1 MLPSWET
8 SFYLSTQKGAYQQKI
23 FAHVTDPS
31 CVWKQYTLRYSTF
44 FAQISHCS
52 MKDCS
57 NTSWSY
63 STSTFTDSEPTSMS
77 TRTFSDSRHYYHHR
91 EKSTTC
97 VFHHFLPQN
106 FLPHR
111 LLQAKRQL
119 QSVCLKKL
127 FVCQYFFRIPVADN
141 PSAGHQNHAI
151 AGFQNHI
158 EIMRC
163 DDFQMFKIVQYMN

>member
-1 MLPSWET
+1 
-8 SFYLSTQKGAYQQKI
+8 
-23 FAHVTDPS
+23 
-31 CVWKQYTLRYSTF
+31 
-44 FAQISHCS
+44 
-52 MKDCS
+52 
-57 NTSWSY
+57 
-63 STSTFTDSEPTSMS
+63 MS

-91 EKSTTC
+91 EKSTTY

-106 FLPHR
+106 LLPHR

-163 DDFQMFKIVQYMN
+163 DDFSDVQNRSVYELTFYGFLDRVHRWFIHQNDIRCHCEDRGDRCHLFLTARQLINLLVP

>member
-1 MLPSWET
+1 
-8 SFYLSTQKGAYQQKI
+8 
-23 FAHVTDPS
+23 
-31 CVWKQYTLRYSTF
+31 
-44 FAQISHCS
+44 
-52 MKDCS
+52 
-57 NTSWSY
+57 
-63 STSTFTDSEPTSMS
+63 MS

-91 EKSTTC
+91 EKSTTY

-106 FLPHR
+106 LLPHR

-163 DDFQMFKIVQYMN
+163 DDFQMFKIVQYMNQRSTVFWIECNRWFIHQNDIRCHCEDRGDRCHLFLTARQLINLLVP